1 MVGRWRLK
9 PTVEPTIIAIGA
21 VGGETGAGYAGGSA
35 ISADDD
41 CRCLRLKVDAR
52 QRTAEFNG
60 SRLKVIDFRQWR
72 IPQAVNKSSCQ
83 NLGAAK

>member
-1 MVGRWRLK
+1 MVARWRLK
-9 PTVEPTIIAIGA
+9 PTVEFTIIAIGA

-35 ISADDD
+35 ISAD
-41 CRCLRLKVDAR
+41 DAR

-72 IPQAVNKSSCQ
+72 IPQAAYKNFRQ
-83 NLGAAK
+83 NVGVA